1 MPNAVQTPEEKAA
14 ADAANKEQR
23 EQLARDANKKRN
35 DAMLERRNSIADN
48 ADEVKSGEDDL
59 EDLTDE
65 VWAQEDGRAPK
76 KTREELIAEQNA
88 REDAAERE
96 AEGSQTEEDAA
107 AQLLREREEE
117 DREADTARE
126 AGADDARRRKD
137 GTMEYRVESADGTET
152 WLTVAQLRA
161 RAGDVGGEEGSGQ
174 DDSDSATR
182 ARTQRGSP
190 TAAEREAARAEAEQ
204 RRQAERKVLRDKLID
219 LNTRASMG
227 DESAINE
234 LADMQLDA
242 ITGDSGRI
250 LRMVDERVDAR
261 VTGRTEF
268 QKAVD
273 WFESEEGYAD
283 VLTTPR
289 LKTEAGRLD
298 AALAEEH
305 PDWTPRQRLDHVGKQ
320 MRQLREDLGGAP
332 RKDPPPRRETK
343 VDRKRNA
350 PQVPQAA
357 GRQRPEAE
365 PDEQES
371 TTDAIARMA
380 RGRGQ
385 AHAIK
390 H

>member
-1 MPNAVQTPEEKAA
+1 MPNPVQTPEEKAA
-14 ADAANKEQR
+14 SDEANRVQR
-23 EQLARDANKKRN
+23 EQLAADANKKRN
-35 DAMLERRNSIADN
+35 DALLEARNAIADR
-48 ADEVKSGEDDL
+48 ADEIKDEEDDL
-59 EDLTDE
+59 VDLTDE
-65 VWAQEDGRAPK
+65 VWAQEDGRGPK
-76 KTREELIAEQNA
+76 KTREQLIAEQDA
-88 REDAAERE
+88 RDAEAERL
-96 AEGSQTEEDAA
+96 AEGNPTEEEAA
-107 AQLLREREEE
+107 AALLRQQELE
-117 DREADTARE
+117 DREADTARA
-126 AGADDARRRKD
+126 AGAEESRRRKD
-137 GTMEYRVESADGTET
+137 GAMEYRVEGEDGVET
-152 WLTVAQLRA
+152 WLTVKELRA
-161 RAGDVGGEEGSGQ
+161 RAGDVGSGQ
-174 DDSDSATR
+174 GDGEGATR
-182 ARTQRGSP
+182 PPNPKNSP
-190 TAAEREAARAEAEQ
+190 TAAEREAARVEAET

-227 DESAINE
+227 DEAAINE

-250 LRMVDERVDAR
+250 QRMVDERVDAR

-289 LKTEAGRLD
+289 LKAEAGRLD
-298 AALAEEH
+298 AALAAEH
-305 PDWTPRQRLDHVGKQ
+305 SDWTPRQRLTEVGKQ

-332 RKDPPPRRETK
+332 RGATPPPRRETK
-343 VDRKRNA
+343 LDRKRNA

-371 TTDAIARMA
+371 TQDAIARLA